1 MKHILIDFENVQPI
15 SLDII
20 DDPENTQIWLF
31 LGVHQQKT
39 LPYPLT
45 KSLFRFPSS
54 QVHFIELQRTGKNA
68 LDHYLAF
75 YLGKI
80 SELDHNAQVCILA
93 KDSGYDILVEHLNA
107 THKGLQIQRL
117 IDLQT
122 FIGIENKQHSP
133 ALIDVLPPQ
142 SAKIKP
148 PLTTKI
154 IQQTE
159 EERAYSQLMATA
171 YQQVFRQIKIRLDNQ
186 DFIPTKKTNFLSAL
200 QKYFLA
206 DLLKD
211 MTNDEQF
218 LFAQKLF
225 ARLQN
230 YGLIKLKADSNTLI
244 YQFSPNELRENVAN
258 SVLVAKPKT
267 LEKLKNVLK
276 SHMALLQMPTDETA
290 LTQMVQWLT
299 SKAYIYQEKEKISY
313 EPPTVIQETNVLPSN
328 YNNEMTAKALI
339 FLETKTS
346 GIRPNKKPALI
357 NSLVAHL
364 KITHEQAEQI
374 ISDLEKS
381 KKITI
386 PPQGKISYHL

>member
-1 MKHILIDFENVQPI
+1 MIF
-15 SLDII
+15 
-20 DDPENTQIWLF
+20 
-31 LGVHQQKT
+31 
-39 LPYPLT
+39 
-45 KSLFRFPSS
+45 
-54 QVHFIELQRTGKNA
+54 
-68 LDHYLAF
+68 
-75 YLGKI
+75 
-80 SELDHNAQVCILA
+80 
-93 KDSGYDILVEHLNA
+93 LVEHLNA

-122 FIGIENKQHSP
+122 FIGIENEQHSP
-133 ALIDVLPPQ
+133 TLLDVLPPQ
-142 SAKIKP
+142 SPEIKP
-148 PLTTKI
+148 PLTTKL

-171 YQQVFRQIKIRLDNQ
+171 YQQFFRQIKIRLDNQ

-230 YGLIKLKADSNTLI
+230 YGLIKLRADSNTLI

-299 SKAYIYQEKEKISY
+299 NKAYIYQEKEKISY
-313 EPPTVIQETNVLPSN
+313 EPPIKTAPTQPTPPADGVNQENINKAVAVLKGKF
-328 YNNEMTAKALI
+328 AKN
-339 FLETKTS
+339 
-346 GIRPNKKPALI
+346 RPNKPTALRNILI
-357 NSLVAHL
+357 NHL
-364 KITHEQAEQI
+364 KITKKQAEQL

-386 PPQGKISYHL
+386 PPQGKISYQL